1 MEKRWDVLILLLRG
15 YFGKETLIEEEV
27 ARRDTLMEEDARR
40 NTEVVEDPI
49 YSRFTGF

>member
-15 YFGKETLIEEEV
+15 YFGKETLIEEV

-40 NTEVVEDPI
+40 NTEVVEDLI